1 MGRSG
6 LGLSVC
12 LSVLMVLAGS
22 VVTEAM
28 PSDPA
33 YLRMGAVQAPPRG
46 AEDLCVAH
54 VWACRV
60 DGMSSPV
67 SAKSQMTIVTMINRE
82 INATVPEISDLAQYG
97 ELERWALPTARGGDC
112 EDIAMRKKSDLIEA
126 GIAPQGLML
135 STVLDR
141 DLNAHAVLVFRSES
155 GDLVLDNLTDR
166 ILPWAE
172 TGYSFLRMQDPA
184 SPDRWRA
191 VLSGGIF
198 GGE

>member
-1 MGRSG
+1 MSI
-6 LGLSVC
+6 
-12 LSVLMVLAGS
+12 
-22 VVTEAM
+22 
-28 PSDPA
+28 
-33 YLRMGAVQAPPRG
+33 LRM
-46 AEDLCVAH
+46 L
-54 VWACRV
+54 
-60 DGMSSPV
+60 
-67 SAKSQMTIVTMINRE
+67 NRE
-82 INATVPEISDLAQYG
+82 INASVPEISDIAQYG
-97 ELERWALPTARGGDC
+97 RLEVWELPTARGGDC
-112 EDIAMRKKSDLIEA
+112 EDIAMRKKRDLIDA
-126 GIAPQGLML
+126 GIAPQSLML

-141 DLNAHAVLVFRSES
+141 DLNAHAVLVFRDED

>member
-12 LSVLMVLAGS
+12 LSVLMIFMGSAGMA
-22 VVTEAM
+22 AM
-28 PSDPA
+28 REDQA
-33 YLRMGAVQAPPRG
+33 YLRTGAVQAPPKG
-46 AEDLCVAH
+46 AADLCVAYA
-54 VWACRV
+54 WACKI
-60 DGMSSPV
+60 DGKVSPV
-67 SAKSQMTIVTMINRE
+67 SAKSQMSIVTMINRE

-112 EDIAMRKKSDLIEA
+112 EDIAMRKKHDLIEA
-126 GIAPQGLML
+126 GIAPQSLML

-141 DLNAHAVLVFRSES
+141 DLNAHAVLVFRGES